1 MSLMKVNTIITIG
14 VAEYTKSI
22 DPNSDATTEYEASEH
37 KSANAKTADQTNFGY
52 IREDGR

>member
-1 MSLMKVNTIITIG
+1 MSLMKVNTILTIG

-22 DPNSDATTEYEASEH
+22 DPNSDATTEHEASKH